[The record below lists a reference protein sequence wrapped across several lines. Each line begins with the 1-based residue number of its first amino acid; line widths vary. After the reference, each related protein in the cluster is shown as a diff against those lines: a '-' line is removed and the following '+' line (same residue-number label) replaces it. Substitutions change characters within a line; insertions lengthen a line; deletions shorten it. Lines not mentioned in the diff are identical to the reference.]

1 MDKGS
6 ARWRWRD
13 PNLSHHA
20 VTEKA
25 GGLKVSTT
33 RGWEH
38 QRFNVYGLDGGDNEK
53 NRRVI
58 VLMNRTT
65 PVV

>member
-1 MDKGS
+1 M
-6 ARWRWRD
+6 
-13 PNLSHHA
+13 SHRA
-20 VTEKA
+20 VAEKA
-25 GGLKVSTT
+25 GGFKISKT
-33 RGWEH
+33 RGWEQ

-65 PVV
+65 PVA